1 MSMEVNKARFYTI
14 TYDMTTA
21 EHARFNIG
29 TYKEKKLHRILKL
42 YFEEDPSCHE
52 IPYAGFIADIKRENR
67 IIEIETSGFTGLRE
81 KLDAYLPD
89 CQVTL
94 VYPIASSRSVSWIDP
109 ESGEISPKRKSPK
122 KETVYDL
129 LFECIYILDY
139 LSNPNLTVAGVC
151 MEMQEYRMLDGW
163 SRDKKRGSHRYER
176 IPTDLFDIITLS
188 GKEDYEA
195 LLPEDCQKDFT
206 MAQFCKSIG
215 RNQYTGRAVM
225 KILIKLGIVV
235 QRGKIGRCLSYSR
248 ASLLSEEP
256 EEERMRAG
264 ED

>member
-1 MSMEVNKARFYTI
+1 MEVNKARFYTI

-21 EHARFNIG
+21 EHERFNIG

-42 YFEEDPSCHE
+42 YFEENTDYHE
-52 IPYAGFIADIKRENR
+52 VPYAGFIADIKRENR
-67 IIEIETSGFTGLRE
+67 IIEIETSGFTGLRD

-89 CQVTL
+89 CHVTL
-94 VYPIASSRSVSWIDP
+94 VYPIASSRTVSWIDP

-122 KETVYDL
+122 KENVYDL

-139 LSNPNLTVAGVC
+139 LSNPNLTVVGVC

-188 GKEDYEA
+188 DKEDYEA
-195 LLPEDCQKDFT
+195 LVPVECQKDFT
-206 MAQFCKSIG
+206 MPQFCKAIG
-215 RNQYTGRAVM
+215 KNQYTGRAIM
-225 KILIKLGIVV
+225 KILIKLGIIV
-235 QRGKIGRCLSYSR
+235 QKGKIGRCLSYTQ
-248 ASLLSEEP
+248 ASLLTEETN
-256 EEERMRAG
+256 EMQA